1 MTFHMTT
8 KILVALPQNFAV
20 SAVAF
25 SARLINQQPINLFSP
40 ANFHTATAAV
50 RLIGCVKAES

>member
-1 MTFHMTT
+1 MTT